1 MIKSKKSQMNAVVI
15 MSLIIIAAIIILI
28 VGQKIVEKYSSGGTL
43 EVCRTSVLSQA
54 TLRPGGVSPLSL
66 NCQRRYINVYS
77 DHIEFGNEPDKTK
90 TISVV
95 VNGDDRESFSDLSND
110 ILNQVIAKEMKTC
123 WYEFDEGRTDVFP
136 NNMPFTGFAPDPDD
150 EVCFI
155 CTQMTFDNSVKNKK
169 FNGLLKYLKETYVP
183 DKKYT
188 YNEYFNAPSLSKMSW
203 NEFTEEELFDY
214 FEKTPDEDI
223 VIDASKDL
231 SIVFYKEYDTSRLNE
246 LGKTIVGVTGVE
258 VGSDKT
264 DIYYVFVIPTDKI
277 EDACEIQAS

>member
-1 MIKSKKSQMNAVVI
+1 MSAVVI
-15 MSLIIIAAIIILI
+15 MILVIIGALVILI
-28 VGQKIVEKYSSGGTL
+28 VGQKIFIKYTGQGAL
-43 EVCRTSVLSQA
+43 EACRTSVLSQA

-66 NCQRRYINVYS
+66 NCQRRYIDVFS
-77 DHIEFGNEPDKTK
+77 DHVEFGNEPDKTQSMSL
-90 TISVV
+90 II
-95 VNGDDRESFSDLSND
+95 NGEKKKSFSDINNE
-110 ILNQVIAKEMKTC
+110 ILNQVIAGEMKTC

-155 CTQMTFDNSVKNKK
+155 CTQMTFDTSVKNKK
-169 FNGLLKYLKETYVP
+169 FTGLLKYLKDNYVP
-183 DKKYT
+183 ETKYT

-203 NEFTEEELFDY
+203 DEFSEEELFDY
-214 FEKTPDEDI
+214 FEKTSDEDI
-223 VIDASKDL
+223 VIDTSREL

-277 EDACEIQAS
+277 EEACEIQAS